1 MQTPPLSHDLLVHVR
16 TVISIILGL
25 SMARLLNGVAGL
37 VQHPKKEHLWWLHLC
52 WVAYMLVSITAFW
65 WWEFQLAQVRALT
78 FETYIFLIAYTAMLF
93 LLCSLVFPTEI
104 SEYDGYRDYF
114 MSRRAWFF
122 GLLGTTYLMDVVDT
136 GLKGPEHFASLGPEY
151 PVRIAALFVLCLVA
165 CVVRNLRFHAVFAV
179 GGLVYL
185 VSYIARH
192 YGSLQ

>member
-52 WVAYMLVSITAFW
+52 WVVYMLVSITAFW
-65 WWEFQLAQVRALT
+65 WWEFQLTQVRALT

-122 GLLGTTYLMDVVDT
+122 GLLAATYLMDVVDT
-136 GLKGPEHFASLGPEY
+136 GLKGPQHFASLGPEY

-165 CVVRNLRFHAVFAV
+165 CVVRDLRFHAVFAV
-179 GGLVYL
+179 GGLIYL
-185 VSYIARH
+185 VSYIARY